1 MATESQLLASA
12 ARSREA
18 CEKLNGT
25 VKDLLSPMGR
35 VIYDQICGYYE
46 RDQEAKCTDFKILN
60 ELVIRTANSAK
71 VQQRL
76 TAALEELQSLEVSP
90 ANIVKVQLGLQ
101 REKAGAK
108 LSALLASG
116 TGTSDVRTQIEEYV
130 ALLDAE
136 EDKAETE
143 VVRGAAIADLIR
155 VSYAQENLIKIA
167 PKALNDR
174 LDGGMLRG
182 HHLVIYARPE
192 AGKTLFTINMVAGFL
207 RQGLTVLYVG
217 NEEPVY
223 DLVLRAVSRLTGMTK
238 YEIIE
243 APERADVLARET
255 GYDNLI
261 FAGGDTSSLGDI
273 SRLLEEYKPD
283 VLVIDQIRNISTPED
298 NFTRQLEKIAKAVR
312 RIARKYN
319 VLAVSVTQAGDS
331 ATNKA
336 VLTMEDVDS
345 SKTGVPAAMDVML
358 GLGATEED
366 IKLNR
371 RYVSITKNKISGRRE
386 AFPVQVIPSLS
397 KVTSE

>member
-18 CEKLNGT
+18 CERLNGSI
-25 VKDLLSPMGR
+25 KELLSPLGQT
-35 VIYDQICGYYE
+35 IYAQICGYYE
-46 RDQEAKCTDFKILN
+46 RDAEAKCTDFLILR
-60 ELVIRTANSAK
+60 ELVSRTANSPK
-71 VQQRL
+71 LQQRL
-76 TAALEELQSLEVSP
+76 SAALEEIESLEISP
-90 ANIVKVQLGLQ
+90 ANIVKVQMALQ

-116 TGTSDVRTQIEEYV
+116 TGTDDVRAQIESYI

-136 EDKAETE
+136 EDKAEAE
-143 VVRGAAIADLIR
+143 VVRGAPLADLIR
-155 VSYAQENLIKIA
+155 VSYAPENLIKVA

-243 APERADVLARET
+243 APERADTLAREK

-261 FAGGDTSSLGDI
+261 FAGGDTSSLADI
-273 SRLLEEYKPD
+273 ARLLEEFKPD
-283 VLVIDQIRNISTPED
+283 VLVVDQIRNISTPED

-312 RIARKYN
+312 RIARRYN

-331 ATNKA
+331 ATGKS

-371 RYVSITKNKISGRRE
+371 RYVSITKNKISGKRE
-386 AFPVQVIPSLS
+386 AFPVTIVPALS
-397 KVTSE
+397 KVVSE